1 MVNKKGGKKHK
12 RNKKQY
18 NEIKQTRFKE
28 DGQEYAQIKKCK
40 GNCRFNVKCFDG
52 KDRDAILCG
61 TMRKRKF
68 VNLMDIVLVSLRDFE
83 DKKCDIIDLYD
94 NNQVNELKS
103 LKEIPDTIKLEE
115 ENDYMDDT
123 EIYFSMDISEDEI
136 EDDSENKEDE
146 IVNDY
151 YDDDPKEK
159 EDIENYKINMDDI

>member
-18 NEIKQTRFKE
+18 NQLKQTRFKE

-103 LKEIPDTIKLEE
+103 LKEIPDTIKIEE

-123 EIYFSMDISEDEI
+123 ENYFSMNISDNEDEV
-136 EDDSENKEDE
+136 EDDSENKED
-146 IVNDY
+146 
-151 YDDDPKEK
+151 DDDDE
-159 EDIENYKINMDDI
+159 EIENYEINMDDI